1 MAESSSRTL
10 VCSVLFVDLAG
21 FAHLPVTEQL
31 RQKRGLNA
39 LLAQELA
46 RVPRAERVVHEIGG
60 GAAVAFL
67 ADAEAALV
75 AAIGIQGG
83 AGELKLRMGLNL
95 GTVHVVKD
103 LGGQTAIVGEG
114 VNDAQHVAGTAE
126 AGQLLASHAYR
137 DTVSR
142 LSAEHAALFD
152 IAALR
157 TDGRSREHE
166 LFQVRF
172 ASRAQPA
179 PARGAREAASVFDAG
194 PHLIVSGHER
204 ASVQRALEE
213 LAAKGAHVISPISQI
228 GDKWMASCE
237 HPESRRGECK
247 VETLGYTRI
256 VTGPTRRAVAEKVDE
271 LVGRGDRLVGEI
283 EQADEGW
290 TAVCDTGGARR

>member
-1 MAESSSRTL
+1 
-10 VCSVLFVDLAG
+10 
-21 FAHLPVTEQL
+21 
-31 RQKRGLNA
+31 LNA

-46 RVPRAERVVHEIGG
+46 RVPRAERVVHEIEG

-67 ADAEAALV
+67 ADAEAALL

-114 VNDAQHVAGTAE
+114 VNDAQHVAGSAE
-126 AGQLLASHAYR
+126 AGQLLASGGYR
-137 DTVSR
+137 DIVSR
-142 LSAEHAALFD
+142 LSADHAALFE

-157 TDGRSREHE
+157 TDGRRREHE

-172 ASRAQPA
+172 ASQAQPA
-179 PARGAREAASVFDAG
+179 PARGAQEAASVFDAG
-194 PHLIVSGHER
+194 PHLMVSGYER
-204 ASVQRALEE
+204 ASVQRALDE
-213 LAAKGAHVISPISQI
+213 LAAKGARVISPIAQV

-237 HPESRRGECK
+237 HPESRLRECK
-247 VETLGYTRI
+247 VETLGYMRI

-271 LVGRGDRLVGEI
+271 LVRSGDRLVSEI
-283 EQADEGW
+283 EQVDGGW
-290 TAVCDTGGARR
+290 TAVCDTGGAGR

>member
-1 MAESSSRTL
+1 M
-10 VCSVLFVDLAG
+10 LFVNLAG

-46 RVPRAERVVHEIGG
+46 RVPRMERVVHEIGG
-60 GAAVAFL
+60 GSAVAFL

-114 VNDAQHVAGTAE
+114 VNDAQHVAGAAE

-157 TDGRSREHE
+157 TDGRRREHE

-172 ASRAQPA
+172 ASRARPA
-179 PARGAREAASVFDAG
+179 PA
-194 PHLIVSGHER
+194 P
-204 ASVQRALEE
+204 
-213 LAAKGAHVISPISQI
+213 
-228 GDKWMASCE
+228 C
-237 HPESRRGECK
+237 
-247 VETLGYTRI
+247 
-256 VTGPTRRAVAEKVDE
+256 
-271 LVGRGDRLVGEI
+271 RLP
-283 EQADEGW
+283 
-290 TAVCDTGGARR
+290 R